1 MSGDDGGRRIR
12 GCSVVYSQSG
22 VGVSSGELSVCLS
35 LGDESF
41 GLESSNATRSC
52 GTVSIR
58 FI

>member
-1 MSGDDGGRRIR
+1 M
-12 GCSVVYSQSG
+12 YLQSG
-22 VGVSSGELSVCLS
+22 VGVSSGELSVYLS